1 MSELDKQEGC
11 LNVEFQS
18 VMLELPKSLLLKIGV
33 VLYSGQM
40 MSKLQS
46 VQMCTRGADG
56 SVSEKKKTEY

>member
-18 VMLELPKSLLLKIGV
+18 VMLEFPKPLLLKIGV

-40 MSKLQS
+40 MSKL
-46 VQMCTRGADG
+46 
-56 SVSEKKKTEY
+56 